1 MGIGIS
7 RHMSYINEYTD
18 TLSEHEIKI
27 KDRELLN
34 NYKNNGQKI
43 NKQKKKKSK
52 KISLI
57 GKKEKNTLKRSNSYN
72 KNNRK
77 RNISYN
83 NIRNRQ
89 YSYDK
94 NELKV
99 YGDINDT
106 FSKIYGNKKIINH
119 KKKGNI
125 NNKNKN
131 NNNYKKKIW
140 NNFENINGINYKQKF
155 MINKWDNIENNNNI
169 YENNIEDYYNWDKT
183 LKNRNNEYSIL
194 EDNDS
199 KIIEISFYSSDDE
212 NNENRKQSTDKKK
225 RNSFN
230 PFLQKE
236 SIYHNKH
243 WYYTNRYPQIYN
255 YKSFLYPRLNNNYRK
270 HFEFSNTSN
279 EPKNISN
286 FNISDL
292 HRSCKNRPHLPFQI
306 NKYYNY
312 SIKDIIYSEFQRHKK
327 YLDPTE
333 KKCVEEIDYSN
344 YINCD
349 YFRYSKSIL
358 LHQKEITSI
367 CSIKYNIRK
376 ICYATGG
383 KDGKIKLW
391 KQNFECIFAKINL
404 QHPPLVLLQYQTRYL
419 LSAEGIYIKI
429 YDLNSNHL
437 DLSQTLRDHIGEIKT
452 ILIVGEDY
460 LNQTNLKIITGGKD
474 KILRMWNVLQ
484 ESVIKYFEGHRD
496 TVTNIQYVGNYRNI
510 IISMAIDKCFIVW
523 EIQTSNIII
532 MFNNYFSSTC
542 LLGTNFGFC
551 CGAYDNKIRFYD
563 KEYNMVK
570 CIVGD
575 FFNCDNFLMISNNHL
590 IFTTAENELMIID
603 IDSDKIFSYYKGLK
617 CDIKKMI
624 KSFDWDMPER
634 NMNNQLRGIKFKN
647 ILTVGTD
654 GYVYIWECY
663 QYINNFYPVNDFSDS
678 SSYNSFDS

>member
-7 RHMSYINEYTD
+7 PHMSYMNEHTD
-18 TLSEHEIKI
+18 TLSEHEIKL

-34 NYKNNGQKI
+34 NYKNNGQKR
-43 NKQKKKKSK
+43 NKQKKIKAK

-57 GKKEKNTLKRSNSYN
+57 GNKKNKSQKRSNSYN
-72 KNNRK
+72 KNNKK
-77 RNISYN
+77 RNISIN
-83 NIRNRQ
+83 NKRNRQ

-94 NELKV
+94 NELKG
-99 YGDINDT
+99 YEYINDT
-106 FSKIYGNKKIINH
+106 FSKIYENNKINNYKNKKY
-119 KKKGNI
+119 I
-125 NNKNKN
+125 NNKIKN
-131 NNNYKKKIW
+131 NNNYEKKAW
-140 NNFENINGINYKQKF
+140 NNVENINRINNAQKF
-155 MINKWDNIENNNNI
+155 IINNRKNFGNNKV
-169 YENNIEDYYNWDKT
+169 YENNIEDYYNWDKPIN
-183 LKNRNNEYSIL
+183 LGNDKHSIF

-199 KIIEISFYSSDDE
+199 KIIEMSFYSSEGE
-212 NNENRKQSTDKKK
+212 NNGNKNQSTNKKK

-230 PFLQKE
+230 SFIE
-236 SIYHNKH
+236 DVNIFHNRD
-243 WYYTNRYPQIYN
+243 WYYTNRYPQIN
-255 YKSFLYPRLNNNYRK
+255 SYKSFLYPRLNDNYRK

-279 EPKNISN
+279 EPKKISK
-286 FNISDL
+286 FNISEL
-292 HRSCKNRPHLPFQI
+292 YSSFKNKPHLPSQI

-312 SIKDIIYSEFQRHKK
+312 SIKDIIYSEFQRYKA
-327 YLDPTE
+327 YLDCTE
-333 KKCVEEIDYSN
+333 KKCAEEIDYSN
-344 YINCD
+344 FIDCD

-391 KQNFECIFAKINL
+391 KDNFECIFSKIHL
-404 QHPPLVLLQYQTRYL
+404 QYPPLVLLQYQTRYL

-429 YDLNSNHL
+429 YDLNSNNL
-437 DLSQTLRDHIGEIKT
+437 DLAQTLRDHIGEIKT
-452 ILIVGEDY
+452 VLILGENY
-460 LNQTNLKIITGGKD
+460 LNQSNLKIITGGKD

-484 ESVIKYFEGHRD
+484 ESVIKYFEGHKD
-496 TVTNIQYVGNYRNI
+496 TVTNIQYVGNYKNI

-523 EIQTSNIII
+523 EINTCNIII
-532 MFNNYFSSTC
+532 MFNNYFTSTC

-563 KEYNMVK
+563 KEYNMIK

-575 FFNCDNFLMISNNHL
+575 FYNCDNFLMISNNHL
-590 IFTTAENELMIID
+590 ILTTAENELMIID

-617 CDIKKMI
+617 CDIKQMI
-624 KSFDWDMPER
+624 KSYDWDIAER
-634 NMNNQLRGIKFKN
+634 NINNQLRGIKYRN
-647 ILTVGTD
+647 LLTVGSD

-663 QYINNFYPVNDFSDS
+663 QYNNNIYPENDFNDS

>member
-34 NYKNNGQKI
+34 NYKNNGQKR
-43 NKQKKKKSK
+43 NKQNKIKAK

-57 GKKEKNTLKRSNSYN
+57 GKKEKKTQKRSNSYN

-106 FSKIYGNKKIINH
+106 FSKIYENNKINNYKNKKY
-119 KKKGNI
+119 I
-125 NNKNKN
+125 NNKIKN
-131 NNNYKKKIW
+131 NNNYEKKAW
-140 NNFENINGINYKQKF
+140 NNVENINRINNAQKF
-155 MINKWDNIENNNNI
+155 IINNRKNFGNNKV
-169 YENNIEDYYNWDKT
+169 YENNIEDYYNWDKPIN
-183 LKNRNNEYSIL
+183 LGNDKHSIF

-199 KIIEISFYSSDDE
+199 KIIEMSFYSSEGE
-212 NNENRKQSTDKKK
+212 NNGNKNQSTNKKK

-230 PFLQKE
+230 SFIE
-236 SIYHNKH
+236 DVNIFHNRD
-243 WYYTNRYPQIYN
+243 WYYTNRYPQIN
-255 YKSFLYPRLNNNYRK
+255 SYKSFLYPRLNDNYRK

-279 EPKNISN
+279 EPKKISK
-286 FNISDL
+286 FNISEL
-292 HRSCKNRPHLPFQI
+292 YSSFKNKPHLPSQI

-312 SIKDIIYSEFQRHKK
+312 SIKDIIYSEFQRYKA
-327 YLDPTE
+327 YLDCTE
-333 KKCVEEIDYSN
+333 KKCAEEIDYSN
-344 YINCD
+344 FIDCD

-391 KQNFECIFAKINL
+391 KDNFECIFSKIHL

-429 YDLNSNHL
+429 YDLNSNNL
-437 DLSQTLRDHIGEIKT
+437 DLAQTLRDHIGEIKT
-452 ILIVGEDY
+452 VLILGENY
-460 LNQTNLKIITGGKD
+460 LNQSNLKIITGGKD

-496 TVTNIQYVGNYRNI
+496 TVTNIQYVGNYKNI

-523 EIQTSNIII
+523 EINTCNIII
-532 MFNNYFSSTC
+532 MFNNYFTSTC

-563 KEYNMVK
+563 KEYNMIK

-575 FFNCDNFLMISNNHL
+575 FYNCDNFLMISNNHL
-590 IFTTAENELMIID
+590 ILTTAENELMIID

-617 CDIKKMI
+617 CDIKQMI
-624 KSFDWDMPER
+624 KSYDWDIAER
-634 NMNNQLRGIKFKN
+634 NINNQLRGIKYKN
-647 ILTVGTD
+647 LLTVGSD

-663 QYINNFYPVNDFSDS
+663 QYNNNIYPENDFNDS